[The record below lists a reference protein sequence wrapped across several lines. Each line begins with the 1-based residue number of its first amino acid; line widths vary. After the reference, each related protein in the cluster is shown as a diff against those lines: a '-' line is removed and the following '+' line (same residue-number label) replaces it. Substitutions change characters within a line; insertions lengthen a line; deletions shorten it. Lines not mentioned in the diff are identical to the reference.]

1 MYKYLH
7 FHKKIT
13 IEVSYNND
21 VSLQNALSLVSNLT
35 LNVLTRFFHST
46 LGFSKTKLILTELN
60 NFNIVRFKQFHK
72 RFITKS
78 SDDKSDVFNRQAS
91 APYSRTGIHLHRIIS
106 SVTSSE
112 AILPNTALAQ
122 R

>member
-1 MYKYLH
+1 MVEKLEYKNENTISTTYLCFRYHKITNMYKCLH

-60 NFNIVRFKQFHK
+60 NFNTVRFKQFYK
-72 RFITKS
+72 
-78 SDDKSDVFNRQAS
+78 
-91 APYSRTGIHLHRIIS
+91 
-106 SVTSSE
+106 
-112 AILPNTALAQ
+112 
-122 R
+122 